1 MVATLWMFS
10 KGRDVVKL
18 QQLLNKTKTIQSLI
32 EDGYFGKNTYNAVK
46 LFQRNNGLNDDGIVG
61 PQTWR
66 KLRVQDPLTNS
77 SSNSSTDSN
86 GTTTKPSTGT
96 IAET

>member
-10 KGRDVVKL
+10 KGRDVIKL
-18 QQLLNKTKTIQSLI
+18 QQLLNKTKTIQALI

-66 KLRVQDPLTNS
+66 KLGFRIL
-77 SSNSSTDSN
+77 
-86 GTTTKPSTGT
+86 
-96 IAET
+96 

>member
-10 KGRDVVKL
+10 KGRDVIKL

-61 PQTWR
+61 PQT
-66 KLRVQDPLTNS
+66 
-77 SSNSSTDSN
+77 
-86 GTTTKPSTGT
+86 
-96 IAET
+96 